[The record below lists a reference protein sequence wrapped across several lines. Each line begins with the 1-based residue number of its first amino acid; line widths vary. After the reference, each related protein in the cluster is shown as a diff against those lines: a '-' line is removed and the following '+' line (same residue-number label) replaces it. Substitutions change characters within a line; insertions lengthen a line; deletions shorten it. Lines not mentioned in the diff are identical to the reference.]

1 MHDLK
6 QTEQI
11 IHGKIPISREM
22 GISLERYDTT
32 GLVIKAPLQNNIN
45 HKQTAFGG
53 SLNAVAALSCWTFL
67 YLMLTQIEDSH
78 PQIVIQKSSISY
90 LRPVDTDFEAVCE
103 WPSASKTA
111 VFHKMYHRK
120 KKARIELASRIFSG
134 GKPAVEFNGVF
145 VALKQ
150 HHATISAF
158 SQDSVSKQHFVN

>member
-22 GISLERYDTT
+22 GISLERYGIS

-67 YLMLTQIEDSH
+67 YLMLNQIEDTH
-78 PQIVIQKSSISY
+78 PQIVIQKSSINY
-90 LRPVDTDFEAVCE
+90 LQPVDTDFEAVCE
-103 WPSASKTA
+103 WPPASKLA
-111 VFHKMYHRK
+111 LFRKMYHRK
-120 KKARIELASRIFSG
+120 KKARIELTSKIFTRNEPAVIFSG
-134 GKPAVEFNGVF
+134 VF
-145 VALKQ
+145 VVSQ
-150 HHATISAF
+150 HLTRF
-158 SQDSVSKQHFVN
+158 C